1 MNSLT
6 KRNGGIPSLFLDF
19 FNNNPL
25 FKRDIFDF
33 EMDMPTSRLGV
44 NVPMANLTENQKEFL
59 VELAAPGLDRNDFT
73 IELDDQTLSISA
85 EKEMEEKEEEGQH
98 SRKEYSFHSFK
109 RTFYIPQP
117 IKENLIEAKYDKG
130 ILKVVMPKQKEAQTK
145 NAHRIEIK

>member
-85 EKEMEEKEEEGQH
+85 EKEMEEKKEEGQH